1 MKRML
6 PGAAL
11 LAALALLTM
20 LSGCAKAQA
29 ADDPILPD
37 DQTVQSGEITPDT
50 KTPDG
55 ETADPQPDTPDAPAA
70 MLTGTVVKV
79 ESHTFLLA
87 SDDGLYTVSLDV
99 PVLSADGGQTDAAV
113 ENGMRVAV
121 YYSGSIAEIYPAR
134 PDGVTDVQILSDAD
148 DRVGLYLRALDDL
161 WGEDTALNEGLEYLA
176 FSLGGATNLSAGEKE
191 AFSYLAAGKYGL
203 LPVTGTFDELC
214 DEGYIDRDALYF
226 ENGLMIE
233 LTVSDETEDG
243 FTFDL
248 TKWRGGL
255 AAYTYYG
262 CEATRGADGQ
272 WTYEVGAEMIS

>member
-1 MKRML
+1 MKRMI
-6 PGAAL
+6 PGAAA

-20 LSGCAKAQA
+20 LSGCAQAQA

-37 DQTVQSGEITPDT
+37 DKTAQTGEPA
-50 KTPDG
+50 G
-55 ETADPQPDTPDAPAA
+55 EQTPDAEPDAETETPEA
-70 MLTGTVVKV
+70 MLTGTVVQV
-79 ESHTFLLA
+79 ESRTFLLA
-87 SDDGLYTVSLDV
+87 ADDGLYTVTLDA
-99 PVLSADGGQTDAAV
+99 PVLSADGQTTDAAV
-113 ENGMRVAV
+113 ETGMRVAV
-121 YYSGSIAEIYPAR
+121 YYSGTIAEVYPAR

-161 WGEDTALNEGLEYLA
+161 WGEDAALNEGLEYLA
-176 FSLGGATNLSAGEKE
+176 FNLGGATNLSAGEKA
-191 AFSYLAAGKYGL
+191 AFSYLAAGKYDL
-203 LPVTGTFDELC
+203 MPVTGTFDELC

-233 LTVSDETEDG
+233 LTVSDETDDG

-262 CEATRGADGQ
+262 CKALRGADGQ
-272 WTYEVGAEMIS
+272 WTYTVGAEMIS

>member
-6 PGAAL
+6 PGAAA
-11 LAALALLTM
+11 LAAIALLTM
-20 LSGCAKAQA
+20 LTGCAKAQA

-37 DQTVQSGEITPDT
+37 DQTAQSGEITPDT
-50 KTPDG
+50 EMPDG
-55 ETADPQPDTPDAPAA
+55 ETADTPDAPAA

-79 ESHTFLLA
+79 ERSTFLLA
-87 SDDGLYTVSLDV
+87 SDDGLYTASLDV
-99 PVLSADGGQTDAAV
+99 PVLSADGRTTDAAI
-113 ENGMRVAV
+113 ESGMRVAV

-161 WGEDTALNEGLEYLA
+161 WGEDTALNEGIDCLA

-214 DEGYIDRDALYF
+214 DAGYIDRDALYF

-262 CEATRGADGQ
+262 CTATRGADGT